1 MDYLIAQLFW
11 WLIIA
16 FVIGL
21 IIGWLSCSRT
31 EADKR

>member
-1 MDYLIAQLFW
+1 MDYLIANLFW
-11 WLIIA
+11 WLLVA

-31 EADKR
+31 ESERP